1 MSKDKI
7 SRSFSSA
14 YPVNPDADGQLCTL
28 TDAPPPLQKMSGKVL
43 LRKGNV
49 KIKDSFPFSQ

>member
-28 TDAPPPLQKMSGKVL
+28 TDAPPPLQ
-43 LRKGNV
+43 
-49 KIKDSFPFSQ
+49 